1 MSAKP
6 LVAVLG
12 LGTMGAGMAHR
23 LLGAGFPLK
32 LFNRNPERY
41 RPFEGSP
48 AQLCK
53 SPAEAATGADIVI
66 SMVSDD
72 DVSRAIWQG
81 PGGALAAAS
90 SGAILIESSTL
101 SLAWVREL
109 AELSRS
115 RGCHFLDAPVT
126 GSKDQAEAG
135 TLKFL
140 VGGDAAIVT
149 RATPVLRAMS
159 VEVVPLGPVGS
170 GAMLKLVNNF
180 ICGAQVAALAEGL
193 AVLRRSDL
201 DRDAALAVIAK
212 GAVSSPLVQTM
223 LSRVAASNFAP
234 NFSVTLIEKDLAYAI
249 GEAAKVGVDLTSA
262 ESARLR
268 FQQARAAG
276 FGDRD
281 IAILVKWLGEQPL
294 SNDARA

>member
-23 LLGAGFPLK
+23 LLRADFPLK
-32 LFNRNPERY
+32 LFNRNPARY
-41 RPFEGSP
+41 QPFEGSP

-81 PGGALAAAS
+81 PEGALAAAS

-101 SLAWVREL
+101 SLTWVREL

-140 VGGDAAIVT
+140 VGGDVAIVT
-149 RATPVLRAMS
+149 RVTPVLRAMS

-180 ICGAQVAALAEGL
+180 ICGAQVAALAEGV

-201 DRDAALAVIAK
+201 DQDAALAVIAK

-223 LSRVAASNFAP
+223 LSRVAANNFAP

-281 IAILVKWLGEQPL
+281 IASLVKWLGEQSS
-294 SNDARA
+294 SNDART